1 MHERWLCLGRRIR
14 RLLLQEEVRVF
25 EMSIVF
31 QVLVLKLDVWSD
43 LKFLIYSEVLVYS
56 NVLVC
61 SEVLVCFE
69 VLVYFR
75 YLVEIPALDSHCCRY
90 FFSFC
95 LYRIYLFI
103 CCNVAT
109 PKKFKNPHF
118 HVLTPSFLFYPSSLD
133 NTPA

>member
-1 MHERWLCLGRRIR
+1 
-14 RLLLQEEVRVF
+14 
-25 EMSIVF
+25 MSIVF

-56 NVLVC
+56 D
-61 SEVLVCFE
+61 VLVCFE